1 MSVQTE
7 QQSPMPSR
15 HSVRNTI
22 EGLVG
27 RDVDLADGVAPPA
40 KSTNVVAVYVTDQLK
55 TSALVV
61 VDLECAARIGG
72 ALGMIPK
79 GVVDEAIKARSLPQ
93 DFEENTYEVLN
104 VMASIFNLPGHPHV
118 RLYEM
123 YAPNSV
129 VPADIA
135 ALAATVGNR
144 MDVKL
149 KVAGYG
155 DGTLSIVIK

>member
-1 MSVQTE
+1 MSVTTE
-7 QQSPMPSR
+7 QSPLPSR

-27 RDVDLADGVAPPA
+27 RDVDLSDGVPPPA

-55 TSALVV
+55 TTALAVL
-61 VDLECAARIGG
+61 DLECASRIGG

-79 GVVDEAIKARSLPQ
+79 GVVDEEIKARTLSKDL
-93 DFEENTYEVLN
+93 EETCYEVLN
-104 VMASIFNLPGHPHV
+104 VMASVFNLPNHPHV

-123 YAPNSV
+123 YAPNAA
-129 VPADIA
+129 VPADVA

-149 KVAGYG
+149 KIAGYG
-155 DGTLSIVIK
+155 DGTMSIVIK